1 MKLSRIF
8 LFIVYQPYKWFFY
21 YPFFFINTFIFGILA
36 VIFST
41 LFNAKTGS
49 YIGGVIWSKI
59 SAFFVPMI
67 PKIDGKENIKKHT
80 SYIVISN
87 HQSYFDVFLI
97 YGWIGLDIK
106 FIMKSELRKIPGLG
120 FGSEKVG
127 HIFLDRSNSRAAV
140 NSLAVAK
147 KRLVGGTSVVVFPE
161 GTRSVTGIPGNFKR
175 GGFKLAID
183 LGLPILPI
191 TLINTKNILPANSIN
206 LLPGFVKMVIHKPIS
221 INGYTYETMPELMES
236 VKKTINSG
244 FEIE

>member
-1 MKLSRIF
+1 MKTSRIF
-8 LFIVYQPYKWFFY
+8 LFIIYQPYKWLFY

-41 LFNAKTGS
+41 LFNPKVGS

-67 PKIDGKENIKKHT
+67 PKVYGKENIQKNT

-106 FIMKSELRKIPGLG
+106 FIMKAELRKIPGLG
-120 FGSEKVG
+120 MGSEKVG

-140 NSLAVAK
+140 KSLEVAR
-147 KRLVGGTSVVVFPE
+147 KRLVNGTSVVVFPE
-161 GTRSVTGIPGNFKR
+161 GTRSVLGIPGNFKR
-175 GGFKLAID
+175 GGFKLALD
-183 LGLPILPI
+183 LGLPILPV
-191 TLINTKNILPANSIN
+191 TVINTKNILPANSIN
-206 LLPGFVKMVIHKPIS
+206 LLPGFVKMVIHKPVS
-221 INGYTYETMPELMES
+221 INNYSEETMPELMKS
-236 VKKTINSG
+236 VREIINSG
-244 FEIE
+244 FENK